1 MPQNKSLSDDTD
13 ELLRLQGIGWVKR
26 KIIARMTLTLY
37 VKHYKVGAE
46 HKRVSRQANVW
57 AFQDDEGN
65 EHIDIEQVGSGGF
78 GGNKEQR
85 LLTWQ
90 ERPVED
96 PVFGPVGT
104 YP

>member
-1 MPQNKSLSDDTD
+1 M
-13 ELLRLQGIGWVKR
+13 
-26 KIIARMTLTLY
+26 
-37 VKHYKVGAE
+37 
-46 HKRVSRQANVW
+46 W